1 MKYITVPLMIL
12 LIGLM
17 GCASHVAPYCQKPV
31 KPALQEVKTDKD
43 LLEAFNQVVDYS
55 LGLESTI
62 QCYEKMK

>member
-1 MKYITVPLMIL
+1 MKYITIPLMIL

-17 GCASHVAPYCQKPV
+17 GCASHVVPYCQKPV
-31 KPALQEVKTDKD
+31 KPVMQPIQVDKD

-62 QCYEKMK
+62 QCYEKVK